1 MSRRR
6 QRRAGVPGDDLWRN
20 WGRRAA
26 AGGGSALCGSAG
38 GGRRRHLSNQ
48 RRFRCGRGR
57 GAGGW
62 RLPPPPA
69 AAPLRLCL
77 RPVLG
82 AGAAGLATRG
92 GVSGRGSPRRR
103 PGPVWR
109 PHCQN
114 EGLAAS
120 SRDGSRRARPSLH
133 FFPGTFE
140 VTKRCLD

>member
-38 GGRRRHLSNQ
+38 WGRRRHLSNR

-77 RPVLG
+77 RPVLR

-114 EGLAAS
+114 EAAS
-120 SRDGSRRARPSLH
+120 LKDSRRLRETVGSRRARPSLH
-133 FFPGTFE
+133 FFSRYF
-140 VTKRCLD
+140 